1 MRKWL
6 VIPTLLGGLLLGSQG
21 AEAHCD
27 SLAGPVAA
35 AAVKALETGNVNL
48 VLPYAPASA
57 EDEMAAA
64 FAQAVAVRATGGEAE
79 VLADRYFIETAVRLH
94 RAGEGA
100 PYTGLKPAETDFGPA
115 IPAAE
120 RALESGDHK
129 ALEALM
135 VEEVRR
141 AIRERLAQA
150 KTAQL
155 ASKAPE
161 TRAGVSAARERV
173 SAELG
178 FIGFVERLYLAAK
191 GGEHPAE

>member
-27 SLAGPVAA
+27 SLAGPVATA
-35 AAVKALETGNVNL
+35 AITALETGNVNL

-64 FAQAVAVRATGGEAE
+64 FAQAVAVRVTGGEAE
-79 VLADRYFIETAVRLH
+79 ALADRYFIETAVRLH

-120 RALESGDHK
+120 RALESGDRK

-141 AIRERLAQA
+141 VIRERLAQA

-155 ASKAPE
+155 ASKEPE
-161 TRAGVSAARERV
+161 THAGVSAARERV